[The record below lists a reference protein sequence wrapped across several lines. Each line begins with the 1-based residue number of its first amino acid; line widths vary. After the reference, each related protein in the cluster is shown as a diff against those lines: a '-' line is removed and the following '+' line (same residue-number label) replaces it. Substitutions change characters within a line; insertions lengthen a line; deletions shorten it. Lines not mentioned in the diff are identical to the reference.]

1 MITFENV
8 TFAYPG
14 EEDPAIQDV
23 NLTVNSGEFV
33 LVIGDSGSGKSTLL
47 RCINGLVPHFS
58 GGVISGKIDVFGLD
72 PVKRSPEMMNVQVGS
87 VFQDPESQFIV
98 DRVED
103 EIAFGLEHASI
114 PRDEMIIRVNRIMEL
129 MELTSLR
136 DRRLETLSGGEC
148 QRLAIASTMVLQPRV
163 LVLDEPTS
171 QLDPFSANELL
182 DFLVKLKTELQLTI
196 VLAEHRIER
205 VLPYCDRIIFLESGK
220 SGIIEGKPQQ
230 VLKNIPLV
238 PPLVELGKSLGWEPL
253 PLSIEE
259 ARSYLQ
265 RKHLTYKITKDNTDY
280 QTTNSISNNISEC
293 IIRVQNI
300 NVWLGKKQ
308 VINNL
313 TLDIRSGEICVLMG
327 RNGVGKTTLLRTIMG
342 ILKPKSGMI
351 TIDGEEIQNKIVA
364 DISQVVGYLPQDPN
378 TLLFADRVIDE
389 LMITLKNHDLSTE
402 EFEPEKLIEILGLKD
417 KINNYPRDLSV
428 GERQRVALGSITVTK
443 PRALLLDEPTRGLD
457 YQAKS
462 SLIKLLKGWRDDGM
476 AILLVTHDVEMAAK
490 IADRV
495 VIIEAGCISQQGDPV
510 DVLSG
515 SAIFCPQIAQ
525 LFSKSGWLTTK
536 DAVEGLA
543 KTIN

>member
-72 PVKRSPEMMNVQVGS
+72 PVKRSPEMMDVQVGF

-265 RKHLTYKITKDNTDY
+265 RKHMTYKITKDNTDY